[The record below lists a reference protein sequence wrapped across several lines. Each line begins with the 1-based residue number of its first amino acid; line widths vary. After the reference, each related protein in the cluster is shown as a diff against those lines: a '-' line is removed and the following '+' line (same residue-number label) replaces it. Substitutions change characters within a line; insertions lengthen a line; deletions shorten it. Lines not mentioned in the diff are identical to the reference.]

1 MGQRHWPSSRPPSST
16 GQPLLFVAD
25 IAVLERYLMSLFADD
40 IREDLDLDFLELS
53 WTAADL
59 AELRGIASDERV
71 STVLLMVGLDTTG

>member
-1 MGQRHWPSSRPPSST
+1 
-16 GQPLLFVAD
+16 
-25 IAVLERYLMSLFADD
+25 MSLFADD